1 MNLTLRIFLLL
12 FAVLLLW
19 FVVSK
24 LRKEALEIVDSIFW
38 AFLAVLFIVIAAF
51 PGLVYWAAALFGF
64 ASPSNFVFFC
74 GIAVV
79 LVRLFTLEIKIV
91 NLKKKMTTLVQTAA
105 LWDADRS

>member
-19 FVVSK
+19 FVVGK

-38 AFLAVLFIVIAAF
+38 VFLAVLFIVIAAF
-51 PGLVYWAAALFGF
+51 PGLVYWAADLFGF

-74 GIAVV
+74 GIALV

-91 NLKKKMTTLVQTAA
+91 NLKKKMTTLVQAAA
-105 LWDADRS
+105 LQDANRS